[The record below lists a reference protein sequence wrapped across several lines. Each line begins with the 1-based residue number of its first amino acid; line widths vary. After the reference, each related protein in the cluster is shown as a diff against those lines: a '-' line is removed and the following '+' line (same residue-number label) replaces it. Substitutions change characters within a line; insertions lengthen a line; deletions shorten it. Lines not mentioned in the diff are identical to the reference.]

1 VIIWIDICLFH
12 TVKKVILIVVISL
25 VVIISGGFLYLKYGI
40 LKTKDVKPV
49 NSSASQ
55 AEASSAKES
64 SVLDLRP
71 AIIAKIQQLVK
82 DGSDGLYNLSIQKID
97 PDLLSSKLDVI
108 DGVIAV
114 DTAAMQR
121 LDASKRL
128 PDDVFHI
135 NFHSLHIDGIGI
147 NDLMNKKNID
157 IKAAFLDDPVIH
169 VYHKARSYNKKS
181 NKIIDSLTLYQ
192 RLMGQ
197 LEKIV
202 IGSITIKHG
211 TLVIHD
217 GEQHSRPTKF
227 NDIVIKMN
235 DILIDS
241 STQYDNKRFLF
252 AKHALIETSNY
263 SFATP
268 DSLYFVKLG
277 KLSLVGEKH
286 EVTISNAELQPRG
299 SRQEFVKKLTTRDEM
314 YHVVM
319 PKIIFS
325 GLNWWQLINKE
336 KIVSETADI
345 YGGSVSVYSDLTI
358 PKDDAVPLNHFPPQL
373 IMMIPQPVSVAE
385 LRIHHLKVVF
395 TQYNPATRSMG
406 TATFNNINGV
416 AKHITNIPAEIKR
429 SPVTLL
435 SAKGLFMNKVPISV
449 SFKFDLAKVKTG
461 QFAADV
467 RMDTLDNLIINPI
480 AEPLG
485 RFTVKKGKMQQGI
498 AHVDGDNYN
507 LHGTLELYYDDL
519 HITPLKSDSSNGQLK
534 RDHLKSLLAN
544 TIYIKNENPQGGELR
559 KPEYV
564 VVRDHHL
571 NFVSY
576 IWATIMTGVL
586 KTIGVP
592 VGLAM
597 EKK

>member
-1 VIIWIDICLFH
+1 MIIWFDICLFH

-25 VVIISGGFLYLKYGI
+25 VVIISGGFLFLKYGI
-40 LKTKDVKPV
+40 LKAKDLTAV
-49 NSSASQ
+49 NSTASQ
-55 AEASSAKES
+55 AGATPAKES

-108 DGVIAV
+108 DGIIAV
-114 DTAAMQR
+114 DTATMQR
-121 LDASKRL
+121 LDASKKL

-147 NDLMNKKNID
+147 NDMLSKKNID
-157 IKAAFLDDPVIH
+157 IKGAYLDDPVIH
-169 VYHKARSYNKKS
+169 IYHKARSYNKEA
-181 NKIIDSLTLYQ
+181 NKKNDSLTLYQ
-192 RLMGQ
+192 RLTGE
-197 LEKIV
+197 LEKII

-211 TLVIHD
+211 TLFIHD
-217 GEQHSRPTKF
+217 GGHNNHPTKF
-227 NDIVIKMN
+227 NDITIKMN

-252 AKHALIETSNY
+252 AKHALIETTNY

-277 KLSLVGEKH
+277 NLSLVGEKH
-286 EVTISNAELQPRG
+286 EVTISNAELKPRG

-314 YHVVM
+314 YHVVI

-336 KIVSETADI
+336 KIISDKADI
-345 YGGSVSVYSDLTI
+345 YGGTVSVYSDLTI
-358 PKDDAVPLNHFPPQL
+358 PKDDAVPLNHFPHQL
-373 IMMIPQPVSVAE
+373 VMMIPQPVSVSE
-385 LRIHHLKVVF
+385 LRFHDLKVFF
-395 TQYNPATRSMG
+395 TQYNPETRSMG
-406 TATFNNINGV
+406 KVTFNNINGV
-416 AKHITNIPAEIKR
+416 ARHITNIPAEIKR
-429 SPVTLL
+429 SPFTSL
-435 SAKGLFMNKVPISV
+435 SAKGLFMNKVPLTV
-449 SFKFDLAKVKTG
+449 SLKFDLSKVKTG
-461 QFAADV
+461 QFSGEV
-467 RMDTLDNLIINPI
+467 EMDTLDKNIVNPI

-485 RFTVKKGKMQQGI
+485 RFTLKRGQMQQGI
-498 AHVDGDNYN
+498 VHVDGDNSN
-507 LHGTLELYYDDL
+507 LHGAIKFYYNDL

-534 RDHLKSLLAN
+534 KAHLKSLLAN
-544 TIYIKNENPQGGELR
+544 SIYIKNENPQGGELR
-559 KPEYV
+559 NPDYMI
-564 VVRDHHL
+564 VRDHHL

-576 IWATIMTGVL
+576 IWATIMTGIL

>member
-1 VIIWIDICLFH
+1 
-12 TVKKVILIVVISL
+12 VKKVILIVVISL

-40 LKTKDVKPV
+40 LKTKDVKSV

-55 AEASSAKES
+55 AGTTSAKES

-71 AIIAKIQQLVK
+71 AIIAKLQQVVR
-82 DGSDGLYNLSIQKID
+82 DGSDGLYTLSIQKIE

-114 DTAAMQR
+114 DTAAMER
-121 LDASKRL
+121 LDAAKKL

-147 NDLMNKKNID
+147 NDLLDKKDID
-157 IKAAFLDDPVIH
+157 IKGAYLDDPVIH
-169 VYHKARSYNKKS
+169 IYHKARSYNKEA
-181 NKIIDSLTLYQ
+181 NKINDSLTLYQ
-192 RLMGQ
+192 RLTGE
-197 LEKIV
+197 LKKIIV
-202 IGSITIKHG
+202 GSITIKHG

-217 GEQHSRPTKF
+217 GGHDNHPTKF
-227 NDIVIKMN
+227 NDIAIKMN

-252 AKHALIETSNY
+252 AKHALIETTNY

-286 EVTISNAELQPRG
+286 EVTISDAELQPRG

-314 YHVVM
+314 YHVVI

-336 KIVSETADI
+336 KIVSDKADI
-345 YGGSVSVYSDLTI
+345 YGGNVSVYSDISI
-358 PKDDAVPLNHFPPQL
+358 PKDDAVPLNHFPHQL
-373 IMMIPQPVSVAE
+373 IMMIPQPVSVSE
-385 LRIHHLKVVF
+385 LRFHHLNVVF
-395 TQYNPATRSMG
+395 TQYNPKTKSLG

-416 AKHITNIPAEIKR
+416 AKHITNMASEIKKAP
-429 SPVTLL
+429 STTLF
-435 SAKGLFMNKVPISV
+435 AKGLFMNKVSLAV
-449 SFKFDLAKVKTG
+449 SLKFDLSKVKTG
-461 QFAADV
+461 QFSGEIE
-467 RMDTLDNLIINPI
+467 MDTLDKNIVNPI

-485 RFTVKKGKMQQGI
+485 SFTLKRGQMQQGI
-498 AHVDGDNYN
+498 VHVDGDNNN
-507 LHGTLELYYDDL
+507 LHGAIKFYYNDL

-534 RDHLKSLLAN
+534 RAHMKSLLAN
-544 TIYIKNENPQGGELR
+544 TVYIKNENPQRGELR
-559 KPEYV
+559 NPDYM

-576 IWATIMTGVL
+576 IWATIMTGIL

-592 VGLAM
+592 VSLAL

>member
-1 VIIWIDICLFH
+1 M
-12 TVKKVILIVVISL
+12 VKKIILISVISV
-25 VVIISGGFLYLKYGI
+25 VVIISGGFLYLKYGV
-40 LKTKDVKPV
+40 LKTNDVKPDI
-49 NSSASQ
+49 S
-55 AEASSAKES
+55 EAS

-71 AIIAKIQQLVK
+71 AIIAKLQQLVK
-82 DGSDGLYNLSIQKID
+82 DGSDGLYTLSIKKID
-97 PDLLSSKLDVI
+97 PDLLSSKLDVL
-108 DGVIAV
+108 DGIIAV

-121 LDASKRL
+121 LDESKKL
-128 PDDVFHI
+128 PDDIFRI

-147 NDLMNKKNID
+147 SDLLKTKNID
-157 IKAAFLDDPVIH
+157 IKAAYLDDPVIH
-169 VYHKARSYNKKS
+169 IYHKARSYNKEA
-181 NKIIDSLTLYQ
+181 NKKNDSLTLYQ
-192 RLMGQ
+192 RLMGE

-202 IGSITIKHG
+202 IGSTTIKHG

-217 GEQHSRPTKF
+217 GGHDNHPTKF
-227 NDIVIKMN
+227 KDIFVKMN
-235 DILIDS
+235 DVLIDS

-286 EVTISNAELQPRG
+286 EVTVSNAELQPRG

-336 KIVSETADI
+336 KIVTDRADL
-345 YGGSVSVYSDLTI
+345 YGGTVSVYSDISI
-358 PKDDAVPLNHFPPQL
+358 PKGDAVPLNHFPHQL
-373 IMMIPQPVSVAE
+373 VMMIPQPVSVTE
-385 LRIHHLKVVF
+385 LQFHSLKVVF
-395 TQYNPATRSMG
+395 TQYNPETKSLG

-416 AKHITNIPAEIKR
+416 ARHITNIPSEIKR
-429 SPVTLL
+429 SPSTSLF
-435 SAKGLFMNKVPISV
+435 AKGLLMNKVPLSV
-449 SFKFDLAKVKTG
+449 SLKFDLSRAKTG
-461 QFAADV
+461 QFSGEV
-467 RMDTLDNLIINPI
+467 EMDTLDKNIVNPI
-480 AEPLG
+480 AEPLS
-485 RFTVKKGKMQQGI
+485 RFTLKRGQMQQGI
-498 AHVDGDNYN
+498 IHVEGDNYN
-507 LHGTLELYYDDL
+507 LHGAIKFYYNDL
-519 HITPLKSDSSNGQLK
+519 HITPLKSDSSNGQLT
-534 RDHLKSLLAN
+534 RAHMKSLLAN
-544 TIYIKNENPQGGELR
+544 SIYIKNENPQGGEFR
-559 KPEYV
+559 NPEYM

-576 IWATIMTGVL
+576 IWATIMTGIL

-592 VGLAM
+592 VSLAL

>member
-1 VIIWIDICLFH
+1 
-12 TVKKVILIVVISL
+12 VKKIILIIAVSL
-25 VVIISGGFLYLKYGI
+25 FVIISGGFLYLKYGI
-40 LKTKDVKPV
+40 LKTNDVKPPDPIL
-49 NSSASQ
+49 SQ
-55 AEASSAKES
+55 ASDSSEKKS
-64 SVLDLRP
+64 SILDLRP

-108 DGVIAV
+108 DGAISV

-121 LDASKRL
+121 LDASKKL
-128 PDDVFHI
+128 PDDIFHI

-147 NDLMNKKNID
+147 NDLLSKKNID
-157 IKAAFLDDPVIH
+157 IKGAFLDDPVIH
-169 VYHKARSYNKKS
+169 IYHKARSYNKQA
-181 NKIIDSLTLYQ
+181 NKKNDSLTLYQ
-192 RLMGQ
+192 RLTGE
-197 LEKIV
+197 LKKIV

-217 GEQHSRPTKF
+217 GDQHNHPTKF
-227 NDIVIKMN
+227 NDITIKMK

-252 AKHALIETSNY
+252 AKHALIETTNY

-268 DSLYFVKLG
+268 DSLYFIKLG

-299 SRQEFVKKLTTRDEM
+299 TRQEFVKKLTTRDEM

-325 GLNWWQLINKE
+325 GLNWWQLLNKE
-336 KIVSETADI
+336 KIVSDKADI
-345 YGGSVSVYSDLTI
+345 YGGTVSVYSDLTI
-358 PKDDAVPLNHFPPQL
+358 PKDDAVPLNHFPHQL
-373 IMMIPQPVSVAE
+373 VMMIPQPVSVSE
-385 LRIHHLKVVF
+385 LRFHDLKVIF
-395 TQYNPATRSMG
+395 TQFNPETRSMG
-406 TATFNNINGV
+406 KVTFNNINGV

-429 SPVTLL
+429 SPFTLL
-435 SAKGLFMNKVPISV
+435 SAKSLFMNEVPLTV
-449 SFKFDLAKVKTG
+449 SLKFDLSKVKTG
-461 QFAADV
+461 QFAAEV
-467 RMDTLDNLIINPI
+467 RMDTLDNHIINPI

-485 RFTVKKGKMQQGI
+485 RFTVKRGKMQQGI
-498 AHVDGDNYN
+498 ARVDGDNNN
-507 LHGTLELYYDDL
+507 LHGTLELYYNDL

-534 RDHLKSLLAN
+534 RNHLKSLLGN
-544 TIYIKNENPQGGELR
+544 IVYIKNENPQAGELR
-559 KPEYV
+559 SPDYII
-564 VVRDHHL
+564 VRDHHL

-576 IWATIMTGVL
+576 IWATIMTGIL

-592 VGLAM
+592 VSLVQ
-597 EKK
+597 KNQ